1 MWNLKSRN
9 QDFSSIG
16 KELDMNGTIQRLENL
31 TEDQALNIIIDDYK
45 NNSKAITFIEGN
57 TLETMIG
64 RLSKN
69 KERLPNIVYNEN
81 LSDIVQM
88 VNFENETHLISKIIK
103 KLTSD
108 KK

>member
-1 MWNLKSRN
+1 M
-9 QDFSSIG
+9 D
-16 KELDMNGTIQRLENL
+16 GTIQRLENL
-31 TEDQALNIIIDDYK
+31 TEEQALDIIIDIYK
-45 NNSKAITFIEGN
+45 NNGKAVTFTEGN

-81 LSDIVQM
+81 LSDIVQL

>member
-1 MWNLKSRN
+1 MK
-9 QDFSSIG
+9 
-16 KELDMNGTIQRLENL
+16 KCKKLENL
-31 TEDQALNIIIDDYK
+31 TEEQALNLIIDIYK
-45 NNSKAITFIEGN
+45 NNGKAVTFTEGN

-103 KLTSD
+103 KLTTD
-108 KK
+108 KE

>member
-1 MWNLKSRN
+1 
-9 QDFSSIG
+9 
-16 KELDMNGTIQRLENL
+16 MNEKVQKLENL
-31 TEDQALNIIIDDYK
+31 TEEQALNLIIDIYK
-45 NNSKAITFIEGN
+45 NNGKAVTFTEGN

-103 KLTSD
+103 KLTTD
-108 KK
+108 KE